1 MKDLKTQLKEAVE
14 RGNWDDIDLSQVT
27 SKLIEAKHAKFD
39 GNLLHFAAWQKTLDK
54 VPKAFLKEDYLL
66 QQDSNLNTVLHVA
79 ALTGAVNALPQKFL
93 TQENL
98 AIENNRG
105 WNALHMA
112 ALSGSIQDLPKGS
125 LSRDLLTTESID
137 SKQTPLDC
145 AISGPLDKKKKEG
158 IKIMVRFLN
167 DKDIKNHITK
177 IKEGNGINKMEA
189 LKLLR
194 TELIKREVVQ
204 EENITV

>member
-1 MKDLKTQLKEAVE
+1 MKDIRTQLKEAVE
-14 RGNWDDIDLSQVT
+14 RGNWEDIDLSQVT

-39 GNLLHFAAWQKTLDK
+39 GNLLHLAAWQKTLDK
-54 VPKAFLKEDYLL
+54 VPKAFLKENYLL
-66 QQDSNLNTVLHVA
+66 QQDSNLNTVIHVA
-79 ALTGAVNALPQKFL
+79 ALTGTLNALPQKFL

-112 ALSGSIQDLPKGS
+112 ALSGNIQDLPKES

-167 DKDIKNHITK
+167 EKDIKSQISNLK
-177 IKEGNGINKMEA
+177 EGKEGNKTEA

-194 TELIKREVVQ
+194 SELIKREVLK
-204 EENITV
+204 EENINI